1 MGRANAECPD
11 EFRYVFG
18 KEHAAVRT
26 PRLVRLAVTS
36 EVQCNDAIALG
47 EIRDLIFPIPNAG
60 AQAVDEQQGL
70 ALAKGLVEEAGMI
83 DLNRWHL
90 LRGSDIR
97 YSSSFIL
104 SNPPRGKAKAATN
117 TICGLSIAQP
127 HLTAGDIQD
136 FDADDC
142 KWQESSDSDKKLP
155 AVNSWLPIGAQ
166 LHFAATTFSFGVSH
180 GV

>member
-1 MGRANAECPD
+1 
-11 EFRYVFG
+11 
-18 KEHAAVRT
+18 
-26 PRLVRLAVTS
+26 
-36 EVQCNDAIALG
+36 
-47 EIRDLIFPIPNAG
+47 
-60 AQAVDEQQGL
+60 
-70 ALAKGLVEEAGMI
+70 MI

-136 FDADDC
+136 FDQDVVTDEKLFADAVSGC
-142 KWQESSDSDKKLP
+142 LP
-155 AVNSWLPIGAQ
+155 RG
-166 LHFAATTFSFGVSH
+166 
-180 GV
+180 